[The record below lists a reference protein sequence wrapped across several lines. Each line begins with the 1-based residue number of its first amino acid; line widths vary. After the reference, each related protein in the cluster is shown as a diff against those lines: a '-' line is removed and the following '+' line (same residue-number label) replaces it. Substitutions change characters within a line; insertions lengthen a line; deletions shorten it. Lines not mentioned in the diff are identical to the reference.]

1 MTDTT
6 VVVPTLGRPSLAV
19 LLDALVGGTRPPD
32 HPVVVVDDRPEP
44 TGPLPVDGRLDVVV
58 LRSGGRGPAAARNL
72 GWREART
79 PWVSFLDDDVVP
91 DPDWYA
97 CLLVDLDKAPL
108 GCPGPRAGCAF
119 PCPRTGGPPTGS
131 APREGWRPRPGSRRT

>member
-19 LLDALVGGTRPPD
+19 LLEALASGTRRPD
-32 HPVVVVDDRPEP
+32 HPVVVVDDRPDA

-79 PWVSFLDDDVVP
+79 PWVSFLDDDVEP

-97 CLLVDLDKAPL
+97 CLLADLEAAPPWVSGSQGRVRVPL
-108 GCPGPRAGCAF
+108 PADRRATDWE
-119 PCPRTGGPPTGS
+119 RST
-131 APREGWRPRPGSRRT
+131 RGWRTRRGSRPT